1 MNSVDQAKS
10 MAANFGQPWPKATK
24 IFPTQRL
31 WSSLQTRWDIQI
43 GTQHRPNWK
52 VLFLTRSASVKSAL
66 SSAFLMRPKQE
77 SSTAGFLASK
87 SHLSIVTKS
96 NCRSTWAS
104 SVPVRFYILQSIM
117 ATQAPDRTYFCQR
130 KKFECFIRSFRISS
144 IPSGVL
150 IWKNCRGA
158 CKSKCMTHLATEF
171 GFANK
176 CPE

>member
-10 MAANFGQPWPKATK
+10 IAIKLRSALAKGDKDISHSEALELVASTLGYSDWDTASAKLEGAVSNAINFGK
-24 IFPTQRL
+24 ISPIIR
-31 WSSLQTRWDIQI
+31 I
-43 GTQHRPNWK
+43 
-52 VLFLTRSASVKSAL
+52 
-66 SSAFLMRPKQE
+66 LMRPKQE

-96 NCRSTWAS
+96 NCGSTWAS

-117 ATQAPDRTYFCQR
+117 ATQAPDRTYFCQL
-130 KKFECFIRSFRISS
+130 KKFECFIRSFRRSS

-171 GFANK
+171 GFVNK